1 MMRQGNQAKRIA
13 MSNPET
19 EKAESF
25 VDVDA
30 EALQRGAQLH
40 AEGRLNEAEQAYRAL
55 LQGPPQQV
63 ATAHY
68 LLGLLLTDR
77 KDAAGALAQYEAA
90 IGLGAASTDLFFRKG
105 ELLRTAGRLP
115 EALASYDQALALQP
129 DAKGCWNSR
138 GIVLEGLGRLDEAVE
153 SHDRAIGLDADYV
166 LSHHNRGSVLL
177 RQERLDDAIDAFD
190 QVLARN
196 PAIAETWN
204 FRAVAL
210 ALLERH
216 DEALTSSEH
225 ALALRPDYPE
235 AHNNRSV
242 ALRAL
247 KRLEEALLAAEAA
260 LIARPNFPESL
271 NSKGSALSKLNRFEA
286 ACDAYRLALAG
297 KPNDAA
303 IQLNLGMALEA
314 LGDLEGAQAAFAAA
328 QALAPALPDA
338 RFASG
343 LAHIRAGEVRSG
355 FKLYET
361 RWTQKG
367 GPRHGYARDTLW
379 LGETPLG
386 DRTLLVHAEQGFGD
400 VIQFCRFAPLAAPPS
415 RLVLQVQP
423 PLKRLLT
430 SLDGIGSVF
439 AVGEETP
446 AFDVHIPIMSLPL
459 ALDLGLEDLAP
470 RSPYLHASSVLVERW
485 RRTLPPAD
493 GPRVGLA
500 WSGNPGHD
508 NDHNR
513 SMTLD
518 ALRPLL
524 RQGAQF
530 VSLQKDYRTEDRAGL
545 ERAPEILRYD
555 RELGDFADTA
565 ALIACCDLVIAVD
578 TAVAHLAGALN
589 KPVWLMLPR
598 FCDWRWMNERE
609 DSPWYPSAKLF
620 RQDAFGD
627 WAGVIERVAARL
639 QTFQR

>member
-1 MMRQGNQAKRIA
+1 M
-13 MSNPET
+13 
-19 EKAESF
+19 
-25 VDVDA
+25 
-30 EALQRGAQLH
+30 
-40 AEGRLNEAEQAYRAL
+40 
-55 LQGPPQQV
+55 
-63 ATAHY
+63 
-68 LLGLLLTDR
+68 TDR
-77 KDAAGALAQYEAA
+77 NDQDGALAHYEAA
-90 IGLGAASTDLFFRKG
+90 IGLGAASMDLFFRRG
-105 ELLRTAGRLP
+105 ELLRATGRLGQ
-115 EALASYDQALALQP
+115 ALASYDQALALQS

-138 GIVLEGLGRLDEAVE
+138 GIVLEGLGRLDEAVD
-153 SHDRAIGLDADYV
+153 SHDRAIALDADYG
-166 LSHHNRGSVLL
+166 LSHHNRGSALL
-177 RQERLDDAIDAFD
+177 KLGRLDDAVSAFD
-190 QVLARN
+190 QALARN
-196 PAIAETWN
+196 PAIPETWN

-210 ALLERH
+210 ALLERQ
-216 DEALTSSEH
+216 DEALASSER
-225 ALALRPDYPE
+225 ALELRPHYPE

-247 KRLEEALLAAEAA
+247 KRLDEALRAAEAA
-260 LIARPNFPESL
+260 LAALAALAARPNFPEAL
-271 NSKGSALSKLNRFEA
+271 NSKGSALSKLNRFDE

-303 IQLNLGMALEA
+303 IHLNLGLALEA

-328 QALAPALPDA
+328 HALAPALPDA

-343 LAHIRAGEVRSG
+343 LAHIRAGDVRAG

-367 GPRHGYARDTLW
+367 GPRHSHSSDTLW
-379 LGETPLG
+379 LGEAPLG

-423 PLKRLLT
+423 PLKRLLA
-430 SLDGIGSVF
+430 SLEGVSTVC
-439 AVGEETP
+439 AVGEQTP

-459 ALDLGLEDLAP
+459 ALDLRLEDLAP
-470 RSPYLHASSVLVERW
+470 STPYLHASPVLIERW
-485 RRTLPPAD
+485 RQKLPPAD
-493 GPRVGLA
+493 KLRVGLV

-513 SMTLD
+513 SMPLNI
-518 ALRPLL
+518 LRPVF
-524 RQGAQF
+524 RHDARF
-530 VSLQKDYRTEDRAGL
+530 ISLQKDYRTEDRTLL
-545 ERAPEILRYD
+545 ERLPQIVKYD
-555 RELGDFADTA
+555 KELGDFADTA

-609 DSPWYPSAKLF
+609 DSPWYPSTTLS
-620 RQDAFGD
+620 RQNAGGD

-639 QTFQR
+639 QTFPR